1 MFTELLL
8 TQLLLCVVGFL
19 LFFLFV
25 SFLRAANATVLIC
38 TPYQLFFSLMYKSF
52 LPVL

>member
-19 LFFLFV
+19 LFFFV

-38 TPYQLFFSLMYKSF
+38 TPYQLFFSLIIPSSS
-52 LPVL
+52 LVPC